1 MARITYTPGEG
12 DPHTTRCH
20 GITFKAHVPTEVPD
34 GKMTTQIVTKRTTT
48 ADGRSVLVTN
58 ETEQIN
64 LWKLLVGNPQF
75 YVDGQAN
82 AKAVKPSPRIESAED
97 YEAFA
102 RSWIDAQTDVKV
114 MDQRWDDEEAMR
126 EELSIPENMLN
137 RLSDALVMR
146 AAKLRYL
153 ERKRQTPAMQAK
165 GQQQVTSNQQ
175 MK

>member
-12 DPHTTRCH
+12 EQPTTRCH
-20 GITFKAHVPTEVPD
+20 GITFKANVPTEVPS
-34 GKMTTQIVTKRTTT
+34 GKMTTQIVSVRKET
-48 ADGRSVLVTN
+48 ADGRTVLVTN
-58 ETEQIN
+58 ETKQIP
-64 LWKLLVGNPQF
+64 LWELLVGNPQF

-82 AKAVKPSPRIESAED
+82 AKAVKPSPKIESAED
-97 YEAFA
+97 YEAYA
-102 RSWIDAQTDVKV
+102 MRWIDDQLDVKA
-114 MDQRWDDEEAMR
+114 MDQRWDEEEAMR
-126 EELSIPENMLN
+126 EELSIPDRMLN

-153 ERKRQTPAMQAK
+153 ERKRQSATMQAK